1 MRDEA
6 SGAGQVRGR
15 DAGVGPGGGPSGGAG
30 PQAGARGEV
39 DDPGAASEELA
50 WYRQALDQ
58 SAIVAVTDVRGT
70 ILHVN
75 DRFCEVS
82 GFTREELLGEDHRIL
97 NSGLHPKAFF
107 RDLWRT
113 IGQGEIWRGELRNR
127 RKDGSHYWVDTTIVP
142 QLNGGGKPEKYIAIR
157 NDITERKDVETRLRA
172 QETMAQL
179 GEMAAVIAHEV
190 RNPLAG
196 ISGAIQVIAQRL
208 SAESSEARVLRE
220 VIARV
225 GSLNDVLTGLL
236 DFARPCEP
244 RMRPCRAR
252 ELVEK
257 AAMFLA
263 DHPDHQH
270 VALHISGPD
279 ARIVA
284 DADLLG
290 RALLNLVINAA
301 QACAEAYPE
310 GRGGRVV
317 ITLAPNPRGVD
328 ISVSDNG
335 KGIPEEALPNL
346 FRPFFTTRVKGTGL
360 GLAVVK
366 QAVDSHG
373 GSIAVTTA
381 EDGGARFAISLP
393 DHSAPE
399 AA

>member
-1 MRDEA
+1 MVQDGGSIQEILTGGEDQRAREALARDTA
-6 SGAGQVRGR
+6 N
-15 DAGVGPGGGPSGGAG
+15 D
-30 PQAGARGEV
+30 
-39 DDPGAASEELA
+39 ELA
-50 WYRQALDQ
+50 WYRHALDQ
-58 SAIVAVTDVRGT
+58 SAIVAVTDVRGV

-75 DRFCEVS
+75 DRFCEIS
-82 GFTREELLGEDHRIL
+82 GYTRDELLGQDHRIL
-97 NSGLHPKAFF
+97 NSGLHPKAWF

-113 IGQGEIWRGELRNR
+113 IAHGEIWRGELRNR

-142 QLNGGGKPEKYIAIR
+142 HLNGTGKPEKYIAIR
-157 NDITERKDVETRLRA
+157 NDITERKNVETRLRA
-172 QETMAQL
+172 HENMAQL
-179 GEMAAVIAHEV
+179 GQMAAVIAHEV

-208 SAESSEARVLRE
+208 SADSSEARVLRE

-225 GSLNDVLTGLL
+225 GSLNEVLTGLL

-263 DHPDHQH
+263 DSPDHQH
-270 VALHISGPD
+270 VDLRIVGPD

-290 RALLNLVINAA
+290 RALLNLVINAS
-301 QACAEAYPE
+301 QACADAFPD
-310 GRGGRVV
+310 GRGGCVV
-317 ITLAPNPRGVD
+317 ISLEPNPRGLD
-328 ISVSDNG
+328 IVVSDNG
-335 KGIPEEALPNL
+335 RGIPDDVAPNL

-373 GSIAVTTA
+373 GTITVGRGD
-381 EDGGARFAISLP
+381 DGGARFVMSLP
-393 DHSAPE
+393 DNMVRD

>member
-1 MRDEA
+1 MAQD
-6 SGAGQVRGR
+6 
-15 DAGVGPGGGPSGGAG
+15 GGAVAEATMNDG
-30 PQAGARGEV
+30 TRAEVAGLGGET
-39 DDPGAASEELA
+39 ASEELA
-50 WYRQALDQ
+50 WYRHALDQ
-58 SAIVAVTDVRGT
+58 SAIVAVTDVRGV

-75 DRFCEVS
+75 DRFCEIS
-82 GFTREELLGEDHRIL
+82 GYGRDELVGQDHRLL
-97 NSGLHPKAFF
+97 NSGLHPKACF

-113 IGQGEIWRGELRNR
+113 IGQGGIWRGELRNR

-142 QLNGGGKPEKYIAIR
+142 HLNAAGKPEKYIAIR
-157 NDITERKDVETRLRA
+157 NDITERKNVETRLRS

-179 GEMAAVIAHEV
+179 GQMAAVIAHEV

-208 SAESSEARVLRE
+208 SADSSEARVLRE

-225 GSLNDVLTGLL
+225 GSLNEVLTGLL

-244 RMRPCRAR
+244 RMRVCRAR

-263 DHPDHQH
+263 DNPDHQH
-270 VALHISGPD
+270 VELSIVGPD

-284 DADLLG
+284 DADILG

-301 QACAEAYPE
+301 QACAEAFPE

-317 ITLAPNPRGVD
+317 ISLEPNPHGLD
-328 ISVSDNG
+328 IVVSDNG
-335 KGIPEEALPNL
+335 RGIPEEIAANL
-346 FRPFFTTRVKGTGL
+346 FRPFFTTRIKGTGL

-373 GSIAVTTA
+373 GSVTA
-381 EDGGARFAISLP
+381 SRGDSGGARFVVSLP
-393 DHSAPE
+393 ENRVADGV
-399 AA
+399 